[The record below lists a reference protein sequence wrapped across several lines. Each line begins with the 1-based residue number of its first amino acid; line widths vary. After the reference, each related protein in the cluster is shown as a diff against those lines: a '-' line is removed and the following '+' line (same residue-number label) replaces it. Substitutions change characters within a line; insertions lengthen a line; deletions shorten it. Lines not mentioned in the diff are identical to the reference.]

1 MVPRL
6 TNQRQEILNFLE
18 STRQHPTAEQVYDF
32 VRKKLPR
39 ISLGTVYRNLM
50 QMKEEGTVR
59 VINSLDRRR
68 FDGNKEDHQHFICRE
83 CNQIEDIM
91 MDTSGHIK
99 AAKMKYDNVHSAE
112 INIYG
117 TCTECSKEA

>member
-1 MVPRL
+1 MVPKL
-6 TNQRQEILNFLE
+6 TNQRLEILNFLE
-18 STRQHPTAEQVYDF
+18 SDF

-50 QMKEEGTVR
+50 QMKENGMVK

-68 FDGNKEDHQHFICRE
+68 FDGNKEEHQHFICTKCSE
-83 CNQIEDIM
+83 IEDIM
-91 MDTSGHIK
+91 IDASHHLK
-99 AAKMKYDNVHSAE
+99 AAEMVRKQVHSAE

-117 TCTECSKEA
+117 TCTRCSKEA